1 MRKGSRRRR
10 SPRRGPI
17 GDFGEVRV
25 QPPGRGGAHPRVFP
39 QCPDDAVA
47 GEAAPVDI
55 APGCAPGEH
64 DGGAVRAEAAG
75 DFVAAPLEL
84 EGSLRAGDIDVLE
97 GGEVRFT
104 GEVVHADRLPRYEAR
119 RRHRP
124 RRRSWPP
131 RSLQAHRDTRG
142 LPHCVPFWHL
152 PDTPARPVPHRR
164 RPWRPSRCTRG
175 STRSRRG
182 SSRRAP

>member
-1 MRKGSRRRR
+1 MACEKAVGAAGL
-10 SPRRGPI
+10 PGGGPI

-84 EGSLRAGDIDVLE
+84 ELQQKVALIL
-97 GGEVRFT
+97 
-104 GEVVHADRLPRYEAR
+104 AD
-119 RRHRP
+119 
-124 RRRSWPP
+124 
-131 RSLQAHRDTRG
+131 G
-142 LPHCVPFWHL
+142 MFI
-152 PDTPARPVPHRR
+152 
-164 RPWRPSRCTRG
+164 
-175 STRSRRG
+175 
-182 SSRRAP
+182 